1 MTILQFNQAMFR
13 HELLGKLLPLELTR
27 TYPRLTLEGG
37 VLCASFVGY
46 RIVPKKDSVT
56 AFPPAY
62 YLKVTYPQCLLRS
75 FEVLPVEAED
85 KGGHLMMPRAREE
98 IKRLVELCN
107 GVLKGFDEKADGLE
121 ETIREYN
128 ALLETILEPEQLA
141 VLDRFAR

>member
-1 MTILQFNQAMFR
+1 MTILQFNQTMFR

-27 TYPRLTLEGG
+27 TSPRLTLEGG
-37 VLCASFVGY
+37 MLCASFVGY
-46 RIVPKKDSVT
+46 RIAPKKNAVT

-75 FEVLPVEAED
+75 FEVLPVEGED
-85 KGGHLMMPRAREE
+85 KSGHLMMPRAREE

-107 GVLKGFDEKADGLE
+107 EVLKGFEEKADDLE
-121 ETIREYN
+121 QSIREYN

-141 VLDRFAR
+141 VLNRFAH

>member
-1 MTILQFNQAMFR
+1 MTILQFNQTMFR

-27 TYPRLTLEGG
+27 TYPKLTIEGG
-37 VLCASFVGY
+37 MLCASFVGY
-46 RIVPKKDSVT
+46 RIAPKKNAVT

-75 FEVLPVEAED
+75 FEVLPVEAEA

-98 IKRLVELCN
+98 IKRLVALCN
-107 GVLKGFDEKADGLE
+107 EALKGFDDKADGLE

-141 VLDRFAR
+141 VLNRFAR

>member
-27 TYPRLTLEGG
+27 TYPKLTIEGG
-37 VLCASFVGY
+37 MLCASFVGY
-46 RIVPKKDSVT
+46 RIAPKKNAVT

-62 YLKVTYPQCLLRS
+62 YLKVTYPQCSLRS
-75 FEVLPVEAED
+75 FEVLPVKAED
-85 KGGHLMMPRAREE
+85 KSGHLMMPRAREE

-107 GVLKGFDEKADGLE
+107 EVLKSFDEKADGLE
-121 ETIREYN
+121 QAIREYN

-141 VLDRFAR
+141 VLESFAR

>member
-27 TYPRLTLEGG
+27 TYPKLTLEGG

-46 RIVPKKDSVT
+46 RIAPKKDGVT

-75 FEVLPVEAED
+75 FEVLPVEAGD
-85 KGGHLMMPRAREE
+85 KDGHLMMPRAREE

-107 GVLKGFDEKADGLE
+107 GVLKGFDDKADGLE

-141 VLDRFAR
+141 VLNRFAR